1 LIKKGL
7 ELELFEELSH
17 LDSYKE
23 IKLLCVE
30 DEPDVAEWFLKHFSK
45 IIPTVFVAK
54 DGAEGLEIFQRE
66 LPDVVITDVMMPS
79 MNGLELS
86 RRIKELAPKTK
97 IIVVTAYGSSEYLM
111 EAIEIGVDR
120 FLTKPLSLEKL
131 DKSFF
136 SCAKI
141 VATEKELTKKRE
153 ELVHI
158 ENIDSLTLLP
168 NRRKLIEI
176 IELCDAPA
184 LAILNIDSFKE
195 INDFYGHTVG
205 DMVLLEIAK
214 KLSSLTSKDRY
225 EIYKLS
231 ADEYAVFKE
240 SAGKGEFSDYIENLI
255 ERMESES
262 FCYDENEISV
272 SFTAGIAIGKVSLL
286 AKADMALKEAKRE
299 KKNFVVYEESL
310 KVMEI
315 YSNNLTWSKRLRT
328 AIKEDRIVAYFQPI
342 IDNRTMEIT
351 KYECLARMID
361 GLGNSIAP
369 QFFLDISKKNRLYP
383 RITKKMLDMAFEVFA
398 DKEYEFSINLC
409 VEDML
414 DHMTSA
420 YICSKLEEY
429 KGRTKVA
436 FEILESERIEEYGEV
451 REFIRKVKELGGKIS
466 IDDFGSGYSNF
477 EHILRLNVD
486 YIKIDASMIKHI
498 DTDRNSQ
505 IIVDTIVGFAKK
517 LNIRTIAEFV
527 HSESV
532 FEKVR
537 ELGVDMS
544 QGYYFS
550 APTSGIRL

>member
-1 LIKKGL
+1 MEFFEDFPHL
-7 ELELFEELSH
+7 EN
-17 LDSYKE
+17 YKE
-23 IKLLCVE
+23 VKLLCVE
-30 DEPDVAEWFLKHFSK
+30 DEPDVADWFLRHFSK
-45 IIPTVFVAK
+45 IIPTVFVAR
-54 DGAEGLEIFQRE
+54 DGAEGFEIFKKE
-66 LPDVVITDVMMPS
+66 MPDIVITDIMMPS

-86 RRIKELAPKTK
+86 KRIKEISPKTK
-97 IIVVTAYGSSEYLM
+97 IIVVTAYGNSEYLM

-141 VATEKELTKKRE
+141 VSMEKELSKKRE
-153 ELVHI
+153 EIGRI
-158 ENIDSLTLLP
+158 ENIDALTLLP
-168 NRRKLIEI
+168 NRKKLIEI

-205 DMVLLEIAK
+205 DVVLLEIAK
-214 KLSSLTSKDRY
+214 KLSLYAEKDGF

-240 SAGKGEFSDYIENLI
+240 SSCKSEFSDYVENLI
-255 ERMESES
+255 ERMEIES
-262 FCYDENEISV
+262 FSYDENEISV
-272 SFTAGIAIGKVSLL
+272 SFTAGIALGKASLL
-286 AKADMALKEAKRE
+286 SKADMALKEAKRS
-299 KKNFVVYEESL
+299 KKTFVVYEESL

-315 YSNNLTWSKRLRT
+315 YSNNLTWSKKLRS
-328 AIKEDRIVAYFQPI
+328 AIKENRIVPYYQPI
-342 IDNRTMEIT
+342 IDNQTMEII

-361 GLGNSIAP
+361 TAGHSIAP
-369 QFFLDISKKNRLYP
+369 QYFLDISKKNRLYP
-383 RITKKMLDMAFEVFA
+383 RITKKMLDMSFEVFA
-398 DKEYEFSINLC
+398 DKVYEFSINLC

-414 DHMTSA
+414 DSVTSS
-420 YICSKLEEY
+420 YVYSKLHEY
-429 KGRTKVA
+429 KGRIKVT
-436 FEILESERIEEYGEV
+436 FEILESERIEEYEEV
-451 REFIRKVKELGGKIS
+451 KKFIKNIKELGGKIS

-498 DTDRNSQ
+498 DTDKNSQ

-517 LNIRTIAEFV
+517 LDIKTIAEFV
-527 HSESV
+527 HSKRV
-532 FEKVR
+532 FEKVK

-550 APTSGIRL
+550 APTEGIRL

>member
-1 LIKKGL
+1 
-7 ELELFEELSH
+7 LELFEDLSH
-17 LDSYKE
+17 LENYKE

-30 DEPDVAEWFLKHFSK
+30 DESGVAEWLLRHFSK

-54 DGAEGLEIFQRE
+54 DGLDGFEIFKNEQ
-66 LPDVVITDVMMPS
+66 PDIVITDIMMPS

-86 RRIKELAPKTK
+86 RRIKEAAPKTK

-141 VATEKELTKKRE
+141 VATEKELLKRRE
-153 ELVHI
+153 ELMHI

-176 IELCDAPA
+176 IELCEAPA

-195 INDFYGHTVG
+195 INDFYGHTAG

-214 KLSSLTSKDRY
+214 KLFSIGIKDGY

-240 SAGKGEFSDYIENLI
+240 SACKGEFSDYIDNLI
-255 ERMESES
+255 ERMEAES
-262 FCYDENEISV
+262 FYYDENEISV
-272 SFTAGIAIGKVSLL
+272 SFAAGIAIGKTALL
-286 AKADMALKEAKRE
+286 AKADMALKEAKRS
-299 KKNFVVYEESL
+299 KKNFVIYEESL

-315 YSNNLTWSKRLRT
+315 YSNNLTWSKKLRT
-328 AIKEDRIVAYFQPI
+328 AIKEDRIVPYFQPI
-342 IDNRTMEIT
+342 VDNRTMEIV

-361 GLGNSIAP
+361 GVGNSIAP

-383 RITKKMLDMAFEVFA
+383 RITKKMLDMAFAVFA
-398 DKEYEFSINLC
+398 DKEYEFSVNLC

-414 DHMTSA
+414 DHSTSS
-420 YICSKLEEY
+420 YIYSKLEEY
-429 KGRTKVA
+429 KDRTKVA

-451 REFIRKVKELGGKIS
+451 KAFISKVKELGAKIS

-486 YIKIDASMIKHI
+486 YIKIDSSMIKHI

-517 LNIRTIAEFV
+517 LGIKTIAEFV

-550 APTSGIRL
+550 APTSGIRA

>member
-1 LIKKGL
+1 M
-7 ELELFEELSH
+7 ELFEDLSH
-17 LDSYKE
+17 LENYKE

-30 DEPDVAEWFLKHFSK
+30 DESGVAEWLLRHFSK

-54 DGAEGLEIFQRE
+54 DGLDGFEIFKNEQ
-66 LPDVVITDVMMPS
+66 PDIVITDIMMPS

-86 RRIKELAPKTK
+86 RRIKEAAPKTK

-141 VATEKELTKKRE
+141 VATEKELLKRRE
-153 ELVHI
+153 ELMHI

-176 IELCDAPA
+176 IELCEAPA

-195 INDFYGHTVG
+195 INDFYGHTAG

-214 KLSSLTSKDRY
+214 KLFSIGIKDGY

-240 SAGKGEFSDYIENLI
+240 SACKGEFSDYIDNLI
-255 ERMESES
+255 ERMEAES
-262 FCYDENEISV
+262 FYYDENEISV
-272 SFTAGIAIGKVSLL
+272 SFAAGIAIGKTALL
-286 AKADMALKEAKRE
+286 AKADMALKEAKRS
-299 KKNFVVYEESL
+299 KKNFVIYEESL

-315 YSNNLTWSKRLRT
+315 YSNNLTWSKKLRT
-328 AIKEDRIVAYFQPI
+328 AIKEDRIVPYFQPI
-342 IDNRTMEIT
+342 VDNRTMEIV

-361 GLGNSIAP
+361 GVGNSIAP

-383 RITKKMLDMAFEVFA
+383 RITKKMLDMAFAVFA
-398 DKEYEFSINLC
+398 DKEYEFSVNLC

-414 DHMTSA
+414 DHSTSS
-420 YICSKLEEY
+420 YIYSKLEEY
-429 KGRTKVA
+429 KDRTKVA

-451 REFIRKVKELGGKIS
+451 KAFISKVKELGAKIS

-486 YIKIDASMIKHI
+486 YIKIDSSMIKHI

-517 LNIRTIAEFV
+517 LGIKTIAEFV

-550 APTSGIRL
+550 APTSGIRA